1 MSVDQFEEEKPKI
14 QKSIAQE
21 VSPKSPINSSSSG
34 SNNRTSPNQGHVT
47 SSSKSVVEQ
56 ELQALEDELEEILRN
71 EEAENEEI

>member
-14 QKSIAQE
+14 QRLIAQE
-21 VSPKSPINSSSSG
+21 VSPKSPINSLSKG
-34 SNNRTSPNQGHVT
+34 SHNRTSPNQGHVT
-47 SSSKSVVEQ
+47 SNPKSVVEQ